1 MPRVPTFDNLRTQ
14 VGGMP
19 GAQFSSPSGPTAG
32 GIAAEQ
38 ASQLGRSLMAGGGEL
53 AKIQVKM
60 QEEANQVRV
69 DDATNQLVQAR
80 TQMQLEAMSLT
91 GRSALE
97 RPDGQSL
104 QGEYGDRLKKISS
117 DISAKLG
124 NSAQQQSFAQ
134 ATNQLGNQMNGTLG
148 THVLQQ
154 QKQFQSDTIDA
165 TISQASNQAVLL
177 HGDPTMLAQSQA
189 AIESALAKKAAMNGW
204 DATKDKA
211 LIGAER
217 AKAMS
222 PMIGG
227 VILAKLKGNQPEAA
241 EAFYKENS
249 ANLTIQAR
257 ANMMDAIQTGL
268 AASKAQS
275 AGAALAEEYDFTQT
289 GDAQKAIDKM
299 DIPPSQKVAIRAEL
313 EHRHS
318 IQQSDSDKTNALSI
332 GKIDEMVERGMGLAA
347 IQMTP
352 EYASV
357 RDKGTV
363 LKLLR
368 TRREQAVSLAA
379 ATESRDWT
387 RVQRLRSEQTYQAQ
401 ERVYG
406 YSDPDVLMAMT
417 RPQVAALRLELG
429 NENTSQLLNRW
440 DTFTKSSAKLKEA
453 KMDKEQFDTLADGMG
468 LKPFARGNESSK
480 RALSA
485 AKDRVETAI
494 GAWQVE
500 HRGEMPREEKGKL
513 MSRMIAEQITTEGRM
528 WGTNTTNLLEI
539 TPEQVGRVVVPALD
553 RGQIIDKAR
562 RETGRADYM
571 PTDAEI
577 ARAFLKMKSK
587 AVVNGQ

>member
-14 VGGMP
+14 VGGLP
-19 GAQFSSPSGPTAG
+19 GAQFSAPSGPTAG

-38 ASQLGRSLMAGGGEL
+38 ASQLGKSLMAGGGEL

-69 DDATNQLVQAR
+69 DDATNQLVEAR

-124 NSAQQQSFAQ
+124 NSAQQQSFAH

-177 HGDPTMLAQSQA
+177 HGDPAMLAQSQA
-189 AIESALAKKAAMNGW
+189 AIDSALGKMATLNGW
-204 DATKDKA
+204 DATKDQA
-211 LIGAER
+211 LIETAR
-217 AKAMS
+217 SKAMS

-227 VILAKLKGNQPEAA
+227 VILAKLKGNQPEQA
-241 EAFYKENS
+241 EEFYKQHS

-275 AGAALAEEYDFTQT
+275 AGAALSEEFDYTQT
-289 GDAQKAIDKM
+289 SAAQKAIDKM
-299 DIPPSQKVAIRAEL
+299 DIPPSQKVAIRGEL
-313 EHRHS
+313 EHRHA
-318 IQQSDSDKTNALSI
+318 IQKGDADQTNALAI
-332 GKIDEMVERGMGLAA
+332 GKIDEMVQRGMSLSA

-352 EYASV
+352 EYASA

-363 LKLLR
+363 MKLVRER
-368 TRREQAVSLAA
+368 TEHAVSLAA

-387 RVQRLRSEQTYQAQ
+387 RVQRLRSEQTYQTQGQMYA
-401 ERVYG
+401 
-406 YSDPDVLMAMT
+406 YSDPSVLTGMT
-417 RPQVAALRLELG
+417 RPQVAALQLELG
-429 NENTSQLLNRW
+429 SENTKHLLDKFDSFAR
-440 DTFTKSSAKLKEA
+440 SSVKLKEA
-453 KMDKEQFDTLADGMG
+453 KMDNDQFNTLADGMG
-468 LKPFARGNESSK
+468 LKPYATANESSR
-480 RALSA
+480 RALGA

-494 GAWQVE
+494 SAWQLE
-500 HRGEMPREEKGKL
+500 NRGEMPRDEKGKL
-513 MSRMIAEQITTEGRM
+513 MARMIATEIK
-528 WGTNTTNLLEI
+528 TNGFFSDGKTNLLQL
-539 TPEQVGRVVVPALD
+539 PADQVKNVKVPSLD
-553 RGQIIDKAR
+553 RGQIIEKAR
-562 RETGRADYM
+562 RETGRTDYM

-577 ARAFLKMKSK
+577 AQAYLKMKSK